1 MTQFFF
7 VSTQLTDLF
16 YERPFGRDLKV
27 VVVAQHLTLHKLM
40 MMMLLSLR
48 EVSSICEDERN
59 VVPLEF

>member
-1 MTQFFF
+1 
-7 VSTQLTDLF
+7 LTDLF
-16 YERPFGRDLKV
+16 YERPFGRDLKM
-27 VVVAQHLTLHKLM
+27 VVVAQHLTLHKLMMM

>member
-1 MTQFFF
+1 
-7 VSTQLTDLF
+7 LTKLF
-16 YERPFGRDLKV
+16 YERLFGRDLKV
-27 VVVAQHLTLHKLM
+27 VVAAQHWILHKLKKLM

>member
-1 MTQFFF
+1 
-7 VSTQLTDLF
+7 LTDFF
-16 YERPFGRDLKV
+16 YERLFGRDLKV

-40 MMMLLSLR
+40 TMMLLSLR